1 MRKRLRIAFAMVSL
15 AILGWLG
22 WHALR
27 PPEPSYQGRRLSE
40 WLDEYNQAG
49 RLDKTESVSEAIR
62 AMGTNSLP
70 FLLANIKHTYSPLE
84 QTFFK
89 VVRKQHLVKLPFY
102 GKDPYRTTSIL
113 ALSALGS
120 NAVPLGPELLE
131 VSEDPRYSMWG
142 QCALLAVGPA
152 AVPILAKV
160 CQSTNEAVR
169 TGAVLMIAMLES
181 RPSPRIGWGWSKA
194 PVNGRPMLEITYA
207 VGNDQQVRAMVKLLE
222 APEAAVRR
230 ASADAIGHYTKP
242 PYDQVAKSAVEPL
255 IKAAN
260 DEDAEVRLSAGR
272 TLKVLDPIAAAKAG
286 VK

>member
-1 MRKRLRIAFAMVSL
+1 MRKRLRIVLAIVGV

-22 WHALR
+22 WKALR
-27 PPEPSYQGRRLSE
+27 TPEPSYQGRRLSE
-40 WLDEYNQAG
+40 WLDGYNHAG
-49 RLDKTESVSEAIR
+49 GMDKTESVSEAIR

-89 VVRKQHLVKLPFY
+89 LVRKQHLVKLPFY

-120 NAVPLGPELLE
+120 KAAPLCPELLE
-131 VSEDPRYSMWG
+131 VSENPRYSMWG
-142 QCALLAVGPA
+142 QCALLAIGPA
-152 AVPILAKV
+152 AIPTLATV
-160 CQSTNEAVR
+160 CQNTNEDVR
-169 TGAVLMIAMLES
+169 TGAVLMMAMLKSEPS
-181 RPSPRIGWGWSKA
+181 RRFGGGWSKA
-194 PVNGRPMLEITYA
+194 PVNGRPMFEIMYP
-207 VGNDQQVRAMVKLLE
+207 VGGDDQIRAMIKLLE

-230 ASADAIGHYTKP
+230 ASADAIGQYTKP

-255 IKAAN
+255 IKAVN

-272 TLKVLDPIAAAKAG
+272 TLKVMDPMAAAKAG

>member
-1 MRKRLRIAFAMVSL
+1 MRKRLRIALAIVGV

-22 WHALR
+22 WKALR
-27 PPEPSYQGRRLSE
+27 SPEPSYQGRRLSE
-40 WLDEYNQAG
+40 WLDEYNHAG
-49 RLDKTESVSEAIR
+49 GMDKTESISEAIR

-89 VVRKQHLVKLPFY
+89 LVRKQHLVKLPFY

-120 NAVPLGPELLE
+120 KAAPLFPELLQ
-131 VSEDPRYSMWG
+131 VSEDPGNYMWG
-142 QCALLAVGPA
+142 QCSLLAIGPA
-152 AVPILAKV
+152 AIPTLAKA
-160 CQSTNEAVR
+160 CQNTNEDVR
-169 TGAVLMIAMLES
+169 TGAVFMIGMLNS
-181 RPSPRIGWGWSKA
+181 RPSSRFGGGWSKA
-194 PVNGRPMLEITYA
+194 PVNGRPMFEIMYP
-207 VGNDQQVRAMVKLLE
+207 VGNDQVRAIVKLLE

-260 DEDAEVRLSAGR
+260 DADPEVRLSAGR
-272 TLKVLDPIAAAKAG
+272 TLKALDPIAAAKAG